1 MKKKIQKLGLV
12 LKCLQIANALARLA
26 QKLYAL
32 WDMTNNYQC
41 PDESQM
47 VFKI

>member
-1 MKKKIQKLGLV
+1 MKKNSKLGLV

-26 QKLYAL
+26 KTVIAL
-32 WDMTNNYQC
+32 LNMTNNY
-41 PDESQM
+41 PRSNADQM